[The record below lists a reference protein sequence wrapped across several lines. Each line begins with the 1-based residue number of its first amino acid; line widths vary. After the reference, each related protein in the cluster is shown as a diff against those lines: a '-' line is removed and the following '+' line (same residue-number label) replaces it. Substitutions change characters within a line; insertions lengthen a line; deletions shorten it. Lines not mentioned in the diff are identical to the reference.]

1 METPQDFND
10 LYYFIE
16 NKEYETFNDLLKDIN
31 QKIDYFEIY
40 NNGVEITL
48 ENGITIACFKHF
60 AALYFCGTELIMPDK
75 MFKKCRE
82 LMKTTAFAPVL

>member
-1 METPQDFND
+1 METPQDMTD

-16 NKEYETFNDLLKDIN
+16 NKEYETFSDLLKDVN
-31 QKIDYFEIY
+31 QKIDYFEVY

-60 AALYFCGTELIMPDK
+60 AALYFCEIELIMPDK
-75 MFKKCRE
+75 MFKKFLA
-82 LMKTTAFAPVL
+82 LMKTSTFAPVL

>member
-1 METPQDFND
+1 METPQYFND

-16 NKEYETFNDLLKDIN
+16 NKEYETFTDLLKDVN
-31 QKIDYFEIY
+31 QKIDYLEVY

-60 AALYFCGTELIMPDK
+60 AALYFCGTELVMPDK
-75 MFKKCRE
+75 MFKKFLA
-82 LMKTTAFAPVL
+82 LMKTSAFGPVL

>member
-60 AALYFCGTELIMPDK
+60 AALYFCEIQLEMTNK
-75 MFKKCRE
+75 MFKKLLA
-82 LMKTTAFAPVL
+82 LMKKTEFGTVL